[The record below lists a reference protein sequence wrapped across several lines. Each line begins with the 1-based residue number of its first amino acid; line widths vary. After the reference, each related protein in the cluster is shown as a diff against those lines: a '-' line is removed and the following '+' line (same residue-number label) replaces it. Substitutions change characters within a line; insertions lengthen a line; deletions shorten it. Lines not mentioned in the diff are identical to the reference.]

1 MELQDE
7 VTVTLTKRGARK
19 LNDRNKELNNK
30 CTINIDL
37 LKTDYKEGDLL
48 TSKLHEIIDIFDGEF
63 GIDYTF
69 CFKNI
74 VPAEHPTDIFKSGTC
89 KGRIE
94 MKQPDESSRIA
105 LDKMIIRKFLEGF
118 DCGIFNDVM
127 VMGPVTIRST
137 GKASR
142 KEKDEFV
149 SMTVYEMLANAFD
162 AAMDEITRLR
172 AKLAR
177 IQEVIN
183 EQ

>member
-19 LNDRNKELNNK
+19 LNDRNNELNNK

-48 TSKLHEIIDIFDGEF
+48 TSKLHEIIDTFDGQF
-63 GIDYTF
+63 VIDYTF
-69 CFKNI
+69 CLKNI
-74 VPAEHPTDIFKSGTC
+74 VPAEHPKDVFKGGTC
-89 KGRIE
+89 KGRIV

-118 DCGIFNDVM
+118 DCRIFNDVM
-127 VMGPVTIRST
+127 VMGPVTIRAT
-137 GKASR
+137 GEASR

-149 SMTVYEMLANAFD
+149 SMTAYDMLANAFN
-162 AAMDEITRLR
+162 AAMDEITMLR
-172 AKLAR
+172 AKLAK
-177 IQEVIN
+177 IQELIK
-183 EQ
+183 E

>member
-1 MELQDE
+1 MELQDR
-7 VTVTLTKRGARK
+7 VTVTLTEHGAK
-19 LNDRNKELNNK
+19 ILNERNRMANKISHLNSAR
-30 CTINIDL
+30 
-37 LKTDYKEGDLL
+37 TDYKEGDLI
-48 TSKLHEIIDIFDGEF
+48 TSHFDVILDIFKNEF
-63 GIDYTF
+63 YVGNHKF

-74 VPAEHPTDIFKSGTC
+74 TPAEHPKDVFKGGTC
-89 KGRIE
+89 KGRIV
-94 MKQPDESSRIA
+94 MKQPDESLHVA

-127 VMGPVTIRST
+127 VMGPVTIRAT
-137 GKASR
+137 GEASR

-177 IQEVIN
+177 IQEVIKD
-183 EQ
+183 E

>member
-1 MELQDE
+1 MELQDR
-7 VTVTLTKRGARK
+7 VTVTLTEHGAK
-19 LNDRNKELNNK
+19 ILNERNRMANKISHLNSAR
-30 CTINIDL
+30 
-37 LKTDYKEGDLL
+37 TDYKEGDLI
-48 TSKLHEIIDIFDGEF
+48 TSHFDVILDIFKNEF
-63 GIDYTF
+63 YVGNHKF

-74 VPAEHPTDIFKSGTC
+74 TPAEHPKDVFKSGTC

-94 MKQPDESSRIA
+94 MKQPDESLHIA

-149 SMTVYEMLANAFD
+149 SMTVYEMLANAYKEAFD
-162 AAMDEITRLR
+162 ECTRLKD
-172 AKLAR
+172 KLAR
-177 IQEVIN
+177 IQELIKDK
-183 EQ
+183 